1 MAVKKARDR
10 LSIFGD
16 AAWRPV
22 VSSRYIYYRNLSTKI
37 SSSHASSEIYL
48 QPSQARLPRQPVTR
62 AQQQLKGLHA
72 WIEHY
77 FPCPFERGG
86 SLLVTLGVISALI
99 YVYTRIAFKAELRGL
114 PANMMVLTFLISA
127 WGQRHQLKSDLIF
140 QLLILAAVIPWV
152 LFGINALID
161 YEAAIKYRSTNDLL
175 KLFLFLPLAW
185 WIGGSRVGAITM
197 LTIAFLGLIT
207 AIALDPNL
215 MQSLSMLW
223 SGGRVDFDIH
233 NAQHG
238 ALFFGLVVIFC
249 ICSFSQR
256 ALNEPVVSW
265 SNALL
270 LLAGLVGLIGVVGT
284 QGRAAFLGLFVSG
297 LVAVIQGAR
306 QGKLLGQKRISA
318 RGVLVLVF
326 VAGLLVWHG
335 KEILHDRLTTE
346 KPTIQALLSGNLDEV
361 PFSSIGI
368 RVHTWAESLKWI
380 AERPVTGWGQKSRSD
395 VIPLGE
401 RFPDN
406 FKEAGWGHLHNGYLE
421 ILLGFG
427 AVGFVFVCV
436 LWVVLLRRI
445 KLAACNDLY
454 AFALYSSI
462 FFLVLNM
469 FESFFIY
476 WSGEFAISLFIA
488 AGYCQYLAKSL
499 DNRSSCRAPPRS

>member
-1 MAVKKARDR
+1 
-10 LSIFGD
+10 
-16 AAWRPV
+16 
-22 VSSRYIYYRNLSTKI
+22 
-37 SSSHASSEIYL
+37 
-48 QPSQARLPRQPVTR
+48 
-62 AQQQLKGLHA
+62 
-72 WIEHY
+72 
-77 FPCPFERGG
+77 
-86 SLLVTLGVISALI
+86 
-99 YVYTRIAFKAELRGL
+99 
-114 PANMMVLTFLISA
+114 MMVLTFLISA

-175 KLFLFLPLAW
+175 KLFMFLPLAW

-361 PFSSIGI
+361 PFSSIGRDPSRAGDRSLAQMLSHWESVFRI
-368 RVHTWAESLKWI
+368 ILKKQDGDISITAIWRYCSDLVPWALFLFVSFGSFYCGESSSL
-380 AERPVTGWGQKSRSD
+380 PVMIYMR
-395 VIPLGE
+395 
-401 RFPDN
+401 
-406 FKEAGWGHLHNGYLE
+406 
-421 ILLGFG
+421 LLST
-427 AVGFVFVCV
+427 AV
-436 LWVVLLRRI
+436 
-445 KLAACNDLY
+445 
-454 AFALYSSI
+454 
-462 FFLVLNM
+462 
-469 FESFFIY
+469 SFF
-476 WSGEFAISLFIA
+476 
-488 AGYCQYLAKSL
+488 
-499 DNRSSCRAPPRS
+499 